1 MSRVYTLVHV
11 TMVTGVHCLYSV
23 NGRVEHVPI
32 YKRGHYYG
40 VLNNENCTSVEQ
52 KVADLS
58 RVGFT
63 MYEGTT
69 SVTLTNRLFPD
80 K

>member
-1 MSRVYTLVHV
+1 
-11 TMVTGVHCLYSV
+11 MVTGVYCLCSV

-40 VLNNENCTSVEQ
+40 FLDDEEYTSVEHC
-52 KVADLS
+52 VADLS
-58 RVGFT
+58 GTGFT
-63 MYEGTT
+63 LDEGTT
-69 SVTLTNRLFPD
+69 SVTLTNQLYPD

>member
-1 MSRVYTLVHV
+1 
-11 TMVTGVHCLYSV
+11 MVTGIHCLCSF

-40 VLNNENCTSVEQ
+40 LIDYEKYTSVEHCVSDLV
-52 KVADLS
+52 KTGFAADK
-58 RVGFT
+58 GA
-63 MYEGTT
+63 T
-69 SVTLTNRLFPD
+69 SVTLTNQLSPD

>member
-1 MSRVYTLVHV
+1 MVTRVY
-11 TMVTGVHCLYSV
+11 CLYSV

-40 VLNNENCTSVEQ
+40 SLNNEKCTSVEHY
-52 KVADLS
+52 VAVLS
-58 RVGFT
+58 RKGFAID
-63 MYEGTT
+63 EGTT
-69 SVTLTNRLFPD
+69 LVTLTDQLFPD

>member
-1 MSRVYTLVHV
+1 
-11 TMVTGVHCLYSV
+11 MVTGVHCLHSV
-23 NGRVEHVPI
+23 NGRVEHVTI

-40 VLNNENCTSVEQ
+40 LLNNEKYTSVEHF
-52 KVADLS
+52 VAVLS
-58 RVGFT
+58 RTGFT
-63 MYEGTT
+63 VGKGTT

>member
-1 MSRVYTLVHV
+1 
-11 TMVTGVHCLYSV
+11 MVTGIFIVHCLYSV
-23 NGRVEHVPI
+23 NGRVEHVSI

-40 VLNNENCTSVEQ
+40 FLNNEEYTSVEHF
-52 KVADLS
+52 VAVLS
-58 RVGFT
+58 RTGFALNL
-63 MYEGTT
+63 GTT

>member
-1 MSRVYTLVHV
+1 MVAFHDSTKASAPLVLHF
-11 TMVTGVHCLYSV
+11 YSV

-32 YKRGHYYG
+32 YKRGHCYG
-40 VLNNENCTSVEQ
+40 SLNNEIFTSVDHC
-52 KVADLS
+52 VAVLS
-58 RVGFT
+58 RTGFT
-63 MYEGTT
+63 IFEAKT

>member
-1 MSRVYTLVHV
+1 
-11 TMVTGVHCLYSV
+11 MVTGVHCLYSV

-32 YKRGHYYG
+32 YKRVHRYG
-40 VLNNENCTSVEQ
+40 FLDNEECTSVEHF
-52 KVADLS
+52 VAVLL
-58 RVGFT
+58 RRGFFLDQ
-63 MYEGTT
+63 GTT

>member
-1 MSRVYTLVHV
+1 
-11 TMVTGVHCLYSV
+11 MVTGDHCLYSV

-40 VLNNENCTSVEQ
+40 FPNDDDNYTSVEHC
-52 KVADLS
+52 VADLS
-58 RVGFT
+58 RTGFT
-63 MYEGTT
+63 MHEGTT

>member
-1 MSRVYTLVHV
+1 
-11 TMVTGVHCLYSV
+11 MVTGVHCLYSI
-23 NGRVEHVPI
+23 NGRVEHVGI

-40 VLNNENCTSVEQ
+40 SLNNEKYTSVEQ
-52 KVADLS
+52 FVAVRLRTGIRFADN
-58 RVGFT
+58 
-63 MYEGTT
+63 T

>member
-1 MSRVYTLVHV
+1 MDLS
-11 TMVTGVHCLYSV
+11 
-23 NGRVEHVPI
+23 I

-40 VLNNENCTSVEQ
+40 PLNNEKYTSVELF
-52 KVADLS
+52 VADFS
-58 RVGFT
+58 RTGFSLDK
-63 MYEGTT
+63 GTT

>member
-1 MSRVYTLVHV
+1 
-11 TMVTGVHCLYSV
+11 MVTGVHCLYSV
-23 NGRVEHVPI
+23 NGRVEHVTI

-40 VLNNENCTSVEQ
+40 FLDEEQFTSIELF
-52 KVADLS
+52 VAALS
-58 RVGFT
+58 RMGFT
-63 MYEGTT
+63 LDKGTT

>member
-1 MSRVYTLVHV
+1 
-11 TMVTGVHCLYSV
+11 MVTGVHCLYSV
-23 NGRVEHVPI
+23 NRRVEHVAI

-40 VLNNENCTSVEQ
+40 FLDNENCISVDQ

-58 RVGFT
+58 RRGFT
-63 MYEGTT
+63 LYEGTT
-69 SVTLTNRLFPD
+69 LVTLTNQLIPD